1 MLRVD
6 IILSFS
12 LQESPRCL
20 SIQMCASNSPARRMT
35 PILTVSRGTKP
46 DRNSKSSTSDVL
58 VNENLV
64 RQIDFEAEES
74 PLDSPGR
81 LELDAV

>member
-1 MLRVD
+1 
-6 IILSFS
+6 
-12 LQESPRCL
+12 
-20 SIQMCASNSPARRMT
+20 MT